1 MASEGCIGIG
11 KAMDGGYLGKM
22 LKIMAQ
28 ENMEEWVVR
37 RRWGDKAVRA
47 VETHI
52 IKRDGEEGIS
62 LLD

>member
-1 MASEGCIGIG
+1 
-11 KAMDGGYLGKM
+11 M

-47 VETHI
+47 AETHI